1 MVLIG
6 FRRLSVAHCDY
17 TANAFVMSLIKVS
30 FGSMITNARLPASRT
45 GRRIVPSSA
54 FSGGMNSALGFNA
67 LPVGKVPCRNHQP
80 WVQWVHRSYICPA
93 CTIHYPIRRCSRHTR
108 CSTIN
113 NAAYDKF
120 LQPFFLLLLIASM
133 HDVRVESNHRR
144 TVNIHSKTV
153 YASICARIMSEHS
166 MRIHSHAVPF
176 LTMAMVP
183 VLFSNGAS
191 FS

>member
-1 MVLIG
+1 MFGFNRNKKNTTPANRHYDYIHCDEPGCNLEAVYSLFHGSTNIG
-6 FRRLSVAHCDY
+6 AYCDY

-30 FGSMITNARLPASRT
+30 FGSMIANACSPASRT
-45 GRRIVPSSA
+45 RRRIVSSSA

-108 CSTIN
+108 RSTIN

-120 LQPFFLLLLIASM
+120 F
-133 HDVRVESNHRR
+133 SNH
-144 TVNIHSKTV
+144 
-153 YASICARIMSEHS
+153 
-166 MRIHSHAVPF
+166 
-176 LTMAMVP
+176 
-183 VLFSNGAS
+183 S
-191 FS
+191 FCC